1 MFCVRSLAA
10 AFAASLLTLTTLPAS
25 AKLLIEIDKSTQLMT
40 VSQDGARL
48 YTWPVS
54 TGQRGY
60 DTPGG
65 AFTPFRMEKHHFSRE
80 WDDAPMPNSIF
91 FTKRGHAI
99 HGTEHVRNIGRPA
112 SHGCVRLQ
120 PQNAQMLFDLVKRE
134 GMANTRV
141 VLVGTIPGGGAPAV
155 ARRAPG
161 YWQDDGFQ
169 RSYEEDVPTG
179 SVPQDRRV
187 YRERYPYRAPAY
199 GYREYAPREPQP
211 YYLPAPRPYG
221 NWN

>member
-1 MFCVRSLAA
+1 MFRVRSFAA
-10 AFAASLLTLTTLPAS
+10 AFAVTLLALATLPAS
-25 AKLLIEIDKSTQLMT
+25 ATLLIQIDKSSQIMT
-40 VSQDGARL
+40 VSQNGAHL

-65 AFTPFRMEKHHFSRE
+65 SFTPFRMEKHHFSRE

-91 FTKRGHAI
+91 FTSRGHAI
-99 HGTEHVRNIGRPA
+99 HGTEHIRNIGRPA

-120 PQNAQMLFDLVKRE
+120 PQNALVLFNLVKRE

-141 VLVGTIPGGGAPAV
+141 VLSGATPDGGAPV
-155 ARRAPG
+155 MARRGPG
-161 YWQDDGFQ
+161 YWQEDGYQRFYDDDDRVT
-169 RSYEEDVPTG
+169 RSAPAG
-179 SVPQDRRV
+179 RQL
-187 YRERYPYRAPAY
+187 YREPYPAPAY
-199 GYREYAPREPQP
+199 GYREYAPRQSQP
-211 YYLPAPRPYG
+211 YYVPAPRPYW